1 MNLDERKK
9 RMLAIG
15 GGVTALLIVILII
28 IRAAVAGGADAT
40 PTDFSCDKNGTTASI
55 KWQSKS
61 GDKGLIKYGLQTSG
75 ELPFIHEE
83 ATTPIKAEGGL
94 YQHSVGLDSLLD
106 GSSYIAAVSGFEEKT
121 VVCKDE
127 NETAADSS
135 QFNSLNSLAETLP
148 SPTEEPVET
157 PTETPTLTSEDTGS
171 SLLPLVDAT
180 AYFNDN
186 TTATLLDCV
195 EHFSA
200 EVDSGGNPFY
210 GLAHICAVAWK
221 AVNTSS

>member
-15 GGVTALLIVILII
+15 GGVTALLVVLLII

-83 ATTPIKAEGGL
+83 ATTPIKAGSGL
-94 YQHSVGLDSLLD
+94 NQHSVGLDSLLD

-127 NETAADSS
+127 NESQASS
-135 QFNSLNSLAETLP
+135 GQFNSLNSLAEVLP
-148 SPTEEPVET
+148 SPTEAPE
-157 PTETPTLTSEDTGS
+157 PTETPSPTPEETGS
-171 SLLPLVDAT
+171 RLLPLVDAT

-200 EVDSGGNPFY
+200 EVDSGGNSFY
-210 GLAHICAVAWK
+210 GLAHICAAAWK